1 MKASAAGVFGAIV
14 FASAVIS
21 AVFAPNLAP
30 HDPIAQNTSA
40 LLATPASAHWLG
52 TDELGRDT
60 LSRLIFGARASL
72 GVALS
77 ATAMALGVGLLVG
90 LAAGYCGGWIDGALM
105 RTMDGLLAFP
115 ALVLALAI
123 TASIGP
129 SARNAAIA
137 IGVTGIPAFAR
148 LVRGQVLAVKNL
160 DFVSA
165 ARATGVS
172 DLRIVLRHI
181 LPNISAPVIV
191 QTSLAVPAAIIAEAV
206 LGFLGLGV
214 QPPTPS
220 WGSMINEA
228 KSYLEQDPLL
238 VIAPGFTIFI
248 TVLALNFLGD
258 ALRDAL
264 DPRLRSIR

>member
-1 MKASAAGVFGAIV
+1 MTIFTIAVVLAL
-14 FASAVIS
+14 FASR
-21 AVFAPNLAP
+21 LAP
-30 HDPIAQNTSA
+30 YDPIAQNTSA
-40 LLATPASAHWLG
+40 LLAPPSPAHVLG

-77 ATAMALGVGLLVG
+77 ATAIALVFGLLAG
-90 LAAGYCGGWIDGALM
+90 LTAGYTGGWLDNLLM

-123 TASIGP
+123 TASLGP
-129 SARNAAIA
+129 NARNAAIA

-148 LVRGQVLAVKNL
+148 LVRGQVLATKHL
-160 DFVSA
+160 DFVAGAQAVGAS
-165 ARATGVS
+165 G
-172 DLRIVLRHI
+172 LRIVTRHI

-238 VIAPGFTIFI
+238 VIAPGAVIFL

-264 DPRLRSIR
+264 DPRLRGAR

>member
-1 MKASAAGVFGAIV
+1 MRLSAAGVFGVTVFALAIV
-14 FASAVIS
+14 LAL
-21 AVFAPNLAP
+21 FAPRLAP
-30 HDPIAQNTSA
+30 YDPIAQNTNV
-40 LLATPASAHWLG
+40 LLAPPSAAHWLG

-60 LSRLIFGARASL
+60 LSRLIYGARASL

-77 ATAMALGVGLLVG
+77 ATAIALVFGLVAG
-90 LAAGYCGGWIDGALM
+90 LAAGYAGGWLDNLLM

-123 TASIGP
+123 TASLGP
-129 SARNAAIA
+129 NARNAAIA
-137 IGVTGIPAFAR
+137 IGITGIPAFAR
-148 LVRGQVLAVKNL
+148 LVRGQVLATKHL
-160 DFVSA
+160 DFVAGAHAVGAS
-165 ARATGVS
+165 S
-172 DLRIVLRHI
+172 LRIVTRHI

-220 WGSMINEA
+220 WGSMINDA
-228 KSYLEQDPLL
+228 KSYMEQDPLL
-238 VIAPGFTIFI
+238 VIAPGAIIFA

-264 DPRLRSIR
+264 DPRLRGVR

>member
-1 MKASAAGVFGAIV
+1 VKVSVSGIFGAVVLAAAIV
-14 FASAVIS
+14 MAI
-21 AVFAPNLAP
+21 FAPQIAP
-30 HDPIAQNTSA
+30 YDPIAQNTNA
-40 LLATPASAHWLG
+40 LLAPPSAAHLLG
-52 TDELGRDT
+52 TDFLGRDT
-60 LSRLIFGARASL
+60 FSRLVFGARASL
-72 GVALS
+72 GVAFS
-77 ATAMALGVGLLVG
+77 ATTIALVCGLVVGLT
-90 LAAGYCGGWIDGALM
+90 AGYNGGWVDGLLM

-123 TASIGP
+123 TASLGP
-129 SARNAAIA
+129 NARNAAIA

-148 LVRGQVLAVKNL
+148 LVRGQVLAAKNL
-160 DFVSA
+160 DFVAGAHAMGAS
-165 ARATGVS
+165 GF
-172 DLRIVLRHI
+172 RIVTRHI
-181 LPNISAPVIV
+181 LPNIAAPVIV

-220 WGSMINEA
+220 WGSMINDA

-238 VIAPGFTIFI
+238 VIAPGVTIFV

-264 DPRLRSIR
+264 DPRMRGRR

>member
-1 MKASAAGVFGAIV
+1 MRISAAGIFGMAVLAAAVAMAI
-14 FASAVIS
+14 
-21 AVFAPNLAP
+21 FAPHIA
-30 HDPIAQNTSA
+30 HYDPIAQDTNS
-40 LLATPASAHWLG
+40 LLAPPSAAHPLG
-52 TDELGRDT
+52 TDFLGRDT
-60 LSRLIFGARASL
+60 FSRLVFGARASL
-72 GVALS
+72 AVAFS
-77 ATAMALGVGLLVG
+77 ATTIALVCGLVVGLT
-90 LAAGYCGGWIDGALM
+90 AGYSGRWIDGLLM

-123 TASIGP
+123 TASLGP
-129 SARNAAIA
+129 NARNAAIA

-148 LVRGQVLAVKNL
+148 LVRGQVLATKNL
-160 DFVSA
+160 DFVA
-165 ARATGVS
+165 AANALGVS
-172 DLRIVLRHI
+172 SFRIVTRHI

-220 WGSMINEA
+220 WGSMINDA

-238 VIAPGFTIFI
+238 VIAPGATIFV

-264 DPRLRSIR
+264 DPRMRGRR

>member
-1 MKASAAGVFGAIV
+1 MKFSAAGIFGAGVLCIV
-14 FASAVIS
+14 AAFAT
-21 AVFAPNLAP
+21 FAPHIAP
-30 HDPIAQNTSA
+30 YDPAAQNTNA
-40 LLATPASAHWLG
+40 LLAQPSPAHLLG

-60 LSRLIFGARASL
+60 FSRIVFGARTSL
-72 GVALS
+72 GVAFS
-77 ATAMALGVGLLVG
+77 ATAIALVFGLIVGMT
-90 LAAGYCGGWIDGALM
+90 AGSDSGWLDNVLM

-123 TASIGP
+123 TASLGP

-148 LVRGQVLAVKNL
+148 LVRGQVLATKHL
-160 DFVSA
+160 DFVAGAQAIGAS
-165 ARATGVS
+165 G
-172 DLRIVLRHI
+172 LRIAVRHV

-220 WGSMINEA
+220 WGSMINDA
-228 KSYLEQDPLL
+228 KSYLEGDPLL
-238 VIAPGFTIFI
+238 VIAPGAAIFV

-264 DPRLRSIR
+264 DPRLRER

>member
-1 MKASAAGVFGAIV
+1 MRISAAGIFGAIV
-14 FASAVIS
+14 FAGAIVC

-30 HDPIAQNTSA
+30 HDPIAQDTNA
-40 LLATPASAHWLG
+40 LLAAPASAHLLG

-60 LSRLIFGARASL
+60 LSRLLFGARASL

-77 ATAMALGVGLLVG
+77 ATAIALGCGLVVG
-90 LAAGYCGGWIDGALM
+90 LAAGYWGGWIEGILM

-148 LVRGQVLAVKNL
+148 LVRGQVLSVKNL

-165 ARATGVS
+165 ARATGAS
-172 DLRIVLRHI
+172 DARIVLRHI
-181 LPNISAPVIV
+181 LPNISAPLIV

-238 VIAPGFTIFI
+238 VIAPGLTIFV

-258 ALRDAL
+258 ALRDSL
-264 DPRLRSIR
+264 DPRLRGIR

>member
-1 MKASAAGVFGAIV
+1 VKFSPAGIASAALL
-14 FASAVIS
+14 AVVLL
-21 AVFAPNLAP
+21 AAAFAPKLAP
-30 HDPIAQNTSA
+30 YDPIAQSASA
-40 LLATPASAHWLG
+40 LLAPPSGTHLLG

-60 LSRLIFGARASL
+60 LSRVIFGARVSL

-77 ATAMALGVGLLVG
+77 ATIVALAFGVVIG
-90 LAAGYCGGWIDGALM
+90 LAAGYRGGWIDGILM

-123 TASIGP
+123 TATLGP
-129 SARNAAIA
+129 SARNAIIA

-148 LVRGQVLAVKNL
+148 LTRGQVLATKNL
-160 DFVSA
+160 DFVQA
-165 ARATGVS
+165 ARAVGAS
-172 DLRIVLRHI
+172 DLRILWRHI
-181 LPNISAPVIV
+181 VPNISAPLIV
-191 QTSLAVPAAIIAEAV
+191 QTSVAVPSAIIAEAV

-220 WGSMINEA
+220 WGAMINAA

-238 VIAPGFTIFI
+238 VIAPGAAIFL

-264 DPRLRSIR
+264 DPRLRGAR